1 MKANDL
7 TLEDLEKIIRSPT
20 LFAINVLGIKPFDY
34 QVRILEDDSSR
45 MIIVGGRGIGKTTTL
60 GMKAL
65 WNAFVKPNYEV
76 LIVAPTLRQS
86 KIMYDVIRKLIRRS
100 DLIKVKSKVTMH
112 ETRFDND
119 SVIRIA
125 PIGDKGEVARG
136 YHVDMLIFDEVA
148 FMNEEAILSIE
159 PSVTSKDGIIIYSST
174 PYGVNN
180 RFYRLYSQ
188 YLGVWSVYQI
198 PTWQSPLVKEGF
210 LEQMRKTMTEEQY
223 MQEFGAKF
231 IDDVGLLYPNDLILK
246 NCYDYTY
253 ESVWNEENTIM
264 GVDVASGT
272 GNDESA
278 ITIVAKMRDGKYKVI
293 FSQTYKSARYT
304 DLAEIVLKLAERF
317 SVRVINIE
325 RNGVGDALYNILNE
339 RNIYGYNVNGFYS
352 VGKERLDMY
361 YNVKA
366 LLEKGELILSKND
379 TKLIKQAGN
388 FEVKEGKDGSIRVVK
403 GKGHDDKWDSL
414 VYALYEKRMRVD
426 IIEDFGRLI

>member
-20 LFAINVLGIKPFDY
+20 LFAIHVLGIKPFDY
-34 QVRILEDDSSR
+34 QVRVLEDEAKR
-45 MIIVGGRGIGKTTTL
+45 ILIVAGRGAGKTTML
-60 GMKAL
+60 GIKAL

-76 LIVAPTLRQS
+76 LIVSPTLRQS
-86 KIMYDVIRKLIRRS
+86 RIMYDVIRKLIRRS
-100 DLIKVKSKVTMH
+100 DLIKTKSKVTMH

-125 PIGDKGEVARG
+125 PIGEKGEVARG

-148 FMNEEAILSIE
+148 FMNDEAIVSIE
-159 PSVTSKDGIIIYSST
+159 PSVTSKDGVIIYSST
-174 PYGVNN
+174 PYGVHN
-180 RFYRLYSQ
+180 RFYKLYNQ
-188 YLGVWSVYQI
+188 YLGEWSIYQI
-198 PTWQSPLVKEGF
+198 PSWQSPLVKEDF
-210 LEQMRKTMTEEQY
+210 LEQMRRTMTEEQY
-223 MQEFGAKF
+223 LQEFGAKF
-231 IDDVGLLYPNDLILK
+231 VDEVGLLYPYELVLK
-246 NCYDYTY
+246 NSYDYQY
-253 ESVWNEENTIM
+253 ESVWNEENTVM

-278 ITIVAKMRDGKYKVI
+278 ITIVAKIDDKYKVI
-293 FSQTYKSARYT
+293 YSQTYKTARYT

-317 SVRVINIE
+317 SVRTINIE

-379 TKLIKQAGN
+379 TKMFKQASN
-388 FEVKEGKDGSIRVVK
+388 FEVKEGKDGSVRVVK
-403 GKGHDDKWDSL
+403 GSGHDDKWDSL
-414 VYALYEKRMRVD
+414 VYALYEKRMKVD
-426 IIEDFGRLI
+426 VIEDFGRLI